1 MTNCPILAQMKS
13 FAGGKW
19 SSVKTI
25 DFCVGVDLLLCL
37 YLSKVAIL
45 NDLWSAAFNS
55 HSTHCSNFKFR
66 TASQG
71 EGGLSFTTVLPSY
84 AVCPPCLAASKR
96 HLPPISLTFVFS
108 EEICSATSLHAR
120 LKQVFHYYT
129 RPLLLKN
136 RQDDQMNPSQF
147 SSFSFVI
154 FCIRK
159 IIGKCLKLILLP
171 LRNKLSQGFYRQK

>member
-1 MTNCPILAQMKS
+1 MTFGLQLLTVTLHIARISSLGPRVRRARVGCP
-13 FAGGKW
+13 
-19 SSVKTI
+19 
-25 DFCVGVDLLLCL
+25 LLLYYPPML
-37 YLSKVAIL
+37 FA
-45 NDLWSAAFNS
+45 
-55 HSTHCSNFKFR
+55 
-66 TASQG
+66 
-71 EGGLSFTTVLPSY
+71 
-84 AVCPPCLAASKR
+84 PPCLAASKR

-154 FCIRK
+154 FCIQK

-171 LRNKLSQGFYRQK
+171 LRNKLS